1 MNDAGSLRGPR
12 YWEGASDTAGACE
25 SRRSSRCNFSKRG
38 LTVGNCGKRGASN
51 GRYFGGLERSVS
63 MKRLF
68 DTVTVVDAC
77 GLSVMG
83 LETGCAERRRAAP
96 I

>member
-1 MNDAGSLRGPR
+1 
-12 YWEGASDTAGACE
+12 
-25 SRRSSRCNFSKRG
+25 
-38 LTVGNCGKRGASN
+38 
-51 GRYFGGLERSVS
+51 

-68 DTVTVVDAC
+68 DTVTVTVVDAC
-77 GLSVMG
+77 GLSVVG

>member
-1 MNDAGSLRGPR
+1 MCGSR
-12 YWEGASDTAGACE
+12 E

-51 GRYFGGLERSVS
+51 ERYFWGLERSVS

>member
-1 MNDAGSLRGPR
+1 MQFFKTWSDRGELRQKR
-12 YWEGASDTAGACE
+12 RVEWAVFLGA
-25 SRRSSRCNFSKRG
+25 
-38 LTVGNCGKRGASN
+38 
-51 GRYFGGLERSVS
+51 LERSVS